1 MGEHRWLT
9 VGLFRRAGFGDP
21 ALHFL
26 LVQYLGV
33 ERKRGLEGRIHLEIP
48 AL

>member
-1 MGEHRWLT
+1 MGERWWLT
-9 VGLFRRAGFGDP
+9 VGLFRWAGFEDP
-21 ALHFL
+21 DLHFL